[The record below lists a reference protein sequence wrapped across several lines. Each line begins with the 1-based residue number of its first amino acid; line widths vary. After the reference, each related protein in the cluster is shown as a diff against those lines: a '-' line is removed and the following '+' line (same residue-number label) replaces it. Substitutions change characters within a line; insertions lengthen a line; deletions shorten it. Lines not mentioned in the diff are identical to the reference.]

1 MRIVARFRKPLDP
14 IALLLR
20 DPCAPYFCLW
30 CNGLDLAGELGF
42 EPRFSESE
50 SDLTILIMRDF
61 SPN

>member
-1 MRIVARFRKPLDP
+1 VRIVARFRKPLDP

-50 SDLTILIMRDF
+50 SA
-61 SPN
+61 SQH